1 MPSAVPSSAVS
12 ATVDMDKATRALA
25 VCIGTG
31 EKAAHG
37 REHAQQDVEKVN
49 KSGNRAD
56 GGVGMIFVACCA
68 VGVGVARLLDLSSAL
83 KLRVSFSSTSCAV
96 IVSF

>member
-56 GGVGMIFVACCA
+56 GGVGMVFVAA
-68 VGVGVARLLDLSSAL
+68 VAVYCSAVRWPVAGVE
-83 KLRVSFSSTSCAV
+83 
-96 IVSF
+96 